1 MYIFQRVRQTKINAY
16 IQIILQPY
24 QRSMKLN
31 SFKTLLN
38 MTTIAK
44 NQNQRKEYLLL
55 LESLLLLSPPLP
67 KQDFRK
73 KIS

>member
-1 MYIFQRVRQTKINAY
+1 
-16 IQIILQPY
+16 
-24 QRSMKLN
+24 MKLN

>member
-44 NQNQRKEYLLL
+44 NQDTLQIKRKN
-55 LESLLLLSPPLP
+55 
-67 KQDFRK
+67 
-73 KIS
+73 